1 MSGTPLLHNMS
12 VPPRFTLRVTHPHL
26 GGESFWVGPPKQ
38 WTGFDPSRP
47 AQPEALERAL
57 EEDGIP
63 DRIGVFVEGEA
74 REESRLLST
83 LAAAAVLS
91 RRSGPLYLPWR
102 PIDPLLV
109 RPTAFVLVFPEEGD
123 LA

>member
-12 VPPRFTLRVTHPHL
+12 VPPRSTLRVTHPHL
-26 GGESFWVGPPKQ
+26 GGESFRVGPPEQ
-38 WTGFDPSRP
+38 WRGFDPSHP
-47 AQPEALERAL
+47 PLLEALERAL

-63 DRIGVFVEGEA
+63 DRIGVFVEGDA
-74 REESRLLST
+74 RADSRLLST
-83 LAAAAVLS
+83 LAAVAVLS

-109 RPTAFVLVFPEEGD
+109 RPAAFVLVFPEEGD
-123 LA
+123 LP